1 MAHKRRFGLRLSPR
15 DLLAL
20 WQDTAPH
27 TAPSADEL
35 ILALD
40 QLHEWEAV
48 DRQADTGRAGS
59 TAEFKRA
66 RNTYDITAAG
76 EASWEAAQKV
86 LTLERR
92 VASLGQQ
99 RLRRIA
105 ATLDELAAI
114 AQAQP
119 VDGQRGEHLLITLR
133 AEIAE
138 TVQGIS
144 AFMRELGEVM
154 TLGERLEREPFLAY
168 KARVVDHLQH
178 FDPVQRESH
187 ARFTV
192 AAEQVEAHLDALR
205 AGDRGRRRTGRG
217 LPAGARAGAAAPR
230 GRGPRGLAPGP
241 RLARRQR

>member
-114 AQAQP
+114 AQAQT
-119 VDGQRGEHLLITLR
+119 RST
-133 AEIAE
+133 AN
-138 TVQGIS
+138 
-144 AFMRELGEVM
+144 
-154 TLGERLEREPFLAY
+154 
-168 KARVVDHLQH
+168 
-178 FDPVQRESH
+178 
-187 ARFTV
+187 
-192 AAEQVEAHLDALR
+192 AAS
-205 AGDRGRRRTGRG
+205 TC
-217 LPAGARAGAAAPR
+217 
-230 GRGPRGLAPGP
+230 
-241 RLARRQR
+241 

>member
-1 MAHKRRFGLRLSPR
+1 MWDDGTEP
-15 DLLAL
+15 
-20 WQDTAPH
+20 TM
-27 TAPSADEL
+27 DEL
-35 ILALD
+35 IVALE
-40 QLHEWEAV
+40 QLYEWDAV

-105 ATLDELAAI
+105 VTLDELAALVQEDFI
-114 AQAQP
+114 
-119 VDGQRGEHLLITLR
+119 DGQRADELLVTLR

-144 AFMRELGEVM
+144 AFMRELGEVI
-154 TLGERLEREPFLAY
+154 
-168 KARVVDHLQH
+168 V
-178 FDPVQRESH
+178 
-187 ARFTV
+187 
-192 AAEQVEAHLDALR
+192 
-205 AGDRGRRRTGRG
+205 
-217 LPAGARAGAAAPR
+217 AGARCLGAE
-230 GRGPRGLAPGP
+230 
-241 RLARRQR
+241 